1 MLVLQILFDCK
12 IDFQFSDEK
21 IDAQVVIFDFILSAN
36 RHRRKKYAL
45 VLF

>member
-21 IDAQVVIFDFILSAN
+21 IAQVVIFDFILSAN
-36 RHRRKKYAL
+36 RHRRKKDAL